1 VRRFIAS
8 VAAAAMLS
16 VPMMAMPPTAAAQQL
31 GLVNISILDDSNVEV
46 LSRNNVNVTAAV
58 NAIVQAC
65 DLIDVGEAN
74 VLVVQ
79 ALARDGTAVISDCDN
94 VGDQNLTLTESQT
107 QRGGGRGNR
116 NR

>member
-1 VRRFIAS
+1 MRRLFAS
-8 VAAAAMLS
+8 ASLLAATALAAPMAMLPTEVAAQ
-16 VPMMAMPPTAAAQQL
+16 PQT
-31 GLVNISILDDSNVEV
+31 GLVNISVLDDSNNEV

-58 NAIVQAC
+58 QAIVQAC

-79 ALARDGTAVISDCDN
+79 ALAADGTAVVSDCDQ

-107 QRGGGRGNR
+107 QRGGGRR
-116 NR
+116 